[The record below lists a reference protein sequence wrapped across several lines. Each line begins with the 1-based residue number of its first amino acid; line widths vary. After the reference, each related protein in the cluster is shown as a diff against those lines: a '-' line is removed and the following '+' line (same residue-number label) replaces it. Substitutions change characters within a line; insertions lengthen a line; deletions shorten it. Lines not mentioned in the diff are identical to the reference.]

1 MSLPKKMKDHAV
13 RHAEATEPHPAAAA
27 KQAAQGKLL
36 ARERIDSGKAKL
48 MVWRLM
54 QASWSA

>member
-1 MSLPKKMKDHAV
+1 M
-13 RHAEATEPHPAAAA
+13 
-27 KQAAQGKLL
+27 
-36 ARERIDSGKAKL
+36 REYIDSGKAKL